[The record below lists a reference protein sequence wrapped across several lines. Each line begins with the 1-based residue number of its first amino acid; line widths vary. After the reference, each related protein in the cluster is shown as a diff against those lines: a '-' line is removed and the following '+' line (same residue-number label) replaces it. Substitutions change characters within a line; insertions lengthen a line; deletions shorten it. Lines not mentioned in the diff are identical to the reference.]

1 MPGTGFSKEQRLTK
15 PAEFKA
21 VFSHVKYK
29 VPGGALLVFAIKNE
43 LASARLGLIIAK
55 KHISTAV
62 QRNRIKRILRASFRL
77 NQDLLVGIDI
87 VILARGDLGLLDN
100 KQLHILI
107 QKLWLDLV
115 KKLPQNSHQ
124 LAAKPSN

>member
-1 MPGTGFSKEQRLTK
+1 MPGTGFSKEQRLIK
-15 PAEFKA
+15 SAEFKA
-21 VFSHVKYK
+21 VFSQVKYK
-29 VPGGALLVFAIKNE
+29 VSGRALLVLAIKSE
-43 LASARLGLIIAK
+43 LTSARLGLVIAK

-77 NQDLLVGIDI
+77 NQDLLAGLDI

-107 QKLWLDLV
+107 QKLWLDMV
-115 KKLPQNSHQ
+115 KKLPQSSHH
-124 LAAKPSN
+124 LADAPSN